1 MNGSN
6 RLMRS
11 RGDKMIAGVA
21 GGIARYLNTDPV
33 LVRLVFVLLAF
44 SGPGILIYPLLALVM
59 PKEPAGPAPFAPA
72 AGEPGQVFVAEG
84 TKTQRLRLDPMTSG
98 PNEPQEIP
106 INNIGQ
112 AADRQA
118 GPANRNQLLGYV
130 LMGLGGFLVL
140 QMLVPGVGHL
150 LFPALL
156 IGAGVYLLRRP

>member
-11 RGDKMIAGVA
+11 RSDKMIAGVA

-59 PKEPAGPAPFAPA
+59 PKEPAAPAPFAG
-72 AGEPGQVFVAEG
+72 GEPGQVFVAEG
-84 TKTQRLRLDPMTSG
+84 TPTQRLRIDPMTG
-98 PNEPQEIP
+98 APNEPQEIP
-106 INNIGQ
+106 INNVGQ
-112 AADRQA
+112 AANRQA
-118 GPANRNQLLGYV
+118 GVANRNQLLGYV
-130 LMGLGGFLVL
+130 LLGLGGFLVL

>member
-44 SGPGILIYPLLALVM
+44 SGPGLLIYPLLALVM
-59 PKEPAGPAPFAPA
+59 PKEPAAPAPA

-98 PNEPQEIP
+98 PNDPQEIP

-118 GPANRNQLLGYV
+118 SAASRNQLLGYV
-130 LMGLGGFLVL
+130 LLGLGGFLVL
-140 QMLVPGVGHL
+140 QMIVPGVGHL